1 MRLSVGTLRQVV
13 KRDLPIA
20 FVPQQLTSYGGLELL
35 RRYVRRIEL
44 PRRLQAACA
53 ALGGDYGSAR
63 LALLLLA
70 LPYVGARRLEHLQY
84 LVGDPLVRRFAGLAR
99 VPTARTV
106 SNWLRRFTQE
116 TLRPLVRLNQDLV
129 LDTLARL
136 NMPRL
141 TLDVDGTVVRTGA
154 TVAWAF
160 RGFNPHH
167 RKDRSYYPLLAHVA
181 QTGHILRVKNRPGNV
196 HDSKQSAAF
205 LRELIDA
212 VRGRLGRRLPLEFR
226 MDAAFFQPD
235 VLRLLAARGCAY
247 AIKVGYWSWLPLK
260 QLAAERRHWHALAP
274 GVTGFEHLL
283 VIPQWKLRL
292 RVMLYRKHVQHESPK
307 NFQLDLFTPDDGHFE
322 YYAVATNMPLS
333 LPALYAFIGGRGAQ
347 EKTIAELKGEFALD
361 VVPTRHY
368 GANCAWQQLSI
379 LAYNVA
385 RSFQLDTI
393 ATPRRRSRKRTYAYV
408 LRSMRTL
415 RFLLIA
421 RAGRLTRIGG
431 RSVLRLAQ
439 NPATEALYV
448 SDTRSER
455 PKLGGPSPERRN
467 PGWYRED
474 VAHVVHPADAH
485 HASKTHADWTIPA
498 SSPNRSSTASAQ
510 LHVRGGRTVACYS
523 RPGREPPPPHAGM
536 ALAPGISDGPSTRQC
551 STARRSPTT
560 GTRTCRTSS
569 PSGVAPT
576 ARWR

>member
-1 MRLSVGTLRQVV
+1 MHQRGGSTDQKGRHPHVFPRYAEAPLMRLSVGTLRQVV

-35 RRYVRRIEL
+35 RRYARRIDL
-44 PRRLQAACA
+44 RRRLQAACA
-53 ALGGDYGSAR
+53 ALGGDYGGAR

-70 LPYVGARRLEHLQY
+70 LPYVGARRPEHLKY
-84 LVGDPLVRRFAGLAR
+84 LVGDPLVRRFAGRAR

-116 TLRPLVRLNQDLV
+116 TLRPLIRLNQELV

-136 NMPRL
+136 NIPRL

-205 LRELIDA
+205 LRELIA
-212 VRGRLGRRLPLEFR
+212 GVRSRLGRRLPLEFR

-235 VLRLLAARGCAY
+235 VLRLLAGRGCAY

-292 RVMLYRKHVQHESPK
+292 RVMIYRKHVRTK
-307 NFQLDLFTPDDGHFE
+307 
-322 YYAVATNMPLS
+322 
-333 LPALYAFIGGRGAQ
+333 
-347 EKTIAELKGEFALD
+347 
-361 VVPTRHY
+361 
-368 GANCAWQQLSI
+368 
-379 LAYNVA
+379 A
-385 RSFQLDTI
+385 R
-393 ATPRRRSRKRTYAYV
+393 RT
-408 LRSMRTL
+408 SSST
-415 RFLLIA
+415 
-421 RAGRLTRIGG
+421 
-431 RSVLRLAQ
+431 
-439 NPATEALYV
+439 
-448 SDTRSER
+448 
-455 PKLGGPSPERRN
+455 
-467 PGWYRED
+467 
-474 VAHVVHPADAH
+474 
-485 HASKTHADWTIPA
+485 
-498 SSPNRSSTASAQ
+498 SSP
-510 LHVRGGRTVACYS
+510 
-523 RPGREPPPPHAGM
+523 
-536 ALAPGISDGPSTRQC
+536 
-551 STARRSPTT
+551 PTT
-560 GTRTCRTSS
+560 GT
-569 PSGVAPT
+569 
-576 ARWR
+576 